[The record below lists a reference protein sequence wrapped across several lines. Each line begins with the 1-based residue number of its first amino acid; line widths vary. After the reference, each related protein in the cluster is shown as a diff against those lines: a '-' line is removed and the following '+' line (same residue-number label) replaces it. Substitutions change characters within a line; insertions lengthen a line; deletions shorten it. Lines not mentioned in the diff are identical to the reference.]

1 MVQRSGYFIISY
13 LNTHEDLVIRL
24 INFYEKITEKFVNLS
39 IWLQDHNLLILFS
52 LMQILWT
59 SMVGSA
65 LAIVI
70 LIISAGYFTSLFP
83 FGFFSLLTFG
93 SFSYTG
99 SFYDYEYLSS
109 SGWMFSTG
117 LNGVKKYEGNELWG
131 TVREESICTIFS
143 YCFPGA
149 LGFTGLKIR
158 LLQQTFFLGSSMKVK
173 LGTDRPPEPY

>member
-1 MVQRSGYFIISY
+1 MV
-13 LNTHEDLVIRL
+13 
-24 INFYEKITEKFVNLS
+24 
-39 IWLQDHNLLILFS
+39 
-52 LMQILWT
+52 
-59 SMVGSA
+59 
-65 LAIVI
+65 
-70 LIISAGYFTSLFP
+70 
-83 FGFFSLLTFG
+83 
-93 SFSYTG
+93 
-99 SFYDYEYLSS
+99 FYDYEYLSS